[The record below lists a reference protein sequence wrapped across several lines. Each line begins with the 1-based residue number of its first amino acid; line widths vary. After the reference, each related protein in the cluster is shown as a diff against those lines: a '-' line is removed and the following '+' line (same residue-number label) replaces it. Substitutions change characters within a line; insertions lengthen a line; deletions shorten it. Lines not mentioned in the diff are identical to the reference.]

1 MRVSK
6 DLVYTDV
13 GDIKRNICEKIC
25 FYTEC
30 ANITLDILLDRCG
43 LERSLKT
50 KIVNCNWKDMTFLQ
64 VFEICEALNIRYEDV
79 YETKDEQIYM
89 NILRD
94 KNLCQVISNKIRER
108 KLSRAKVASALDIKA
123 SVFRANLVRGLIAN
137 PTHVSNVVA
146 YLNIKACDVKN
157 LNQQKETPVIETQ
170 KQETEVNVMDE
181 VVKACNFY
189 KNRKE
194 IVGDIEAIIYALE
207 SSKTSWRADMGK
219 QQERVLKYMSDY
231 GSISSLEAFR
241 DLGVTRLSA
250 VIFVLKRKGIK
261 IKSVMESCKNRY
273 GETVSFARY
282 SVVGRNEV

>member
-123 SVFRANLVRGLIAN
+123 SVFRANLLRGLIAN
-137 PTHVSNVVA
+137 PTHVSNIVA

-194 IVGDIEAIIYALE
+194 IVGDIEAIINALE
-207 SSKTSWRADMGK
+207 K
-219 QQERVLKYMSDY
+219 LKN
-231 GSISSLEAFR
+231 SLE
-241 DLGVTRLSA
+241 G
-250 VIFVLKRKGIK
+250 
-261 IKSVMESCKNRY
+261 
-273 GETVSFARY
+273 
-282 SVVGRNEV
+282 